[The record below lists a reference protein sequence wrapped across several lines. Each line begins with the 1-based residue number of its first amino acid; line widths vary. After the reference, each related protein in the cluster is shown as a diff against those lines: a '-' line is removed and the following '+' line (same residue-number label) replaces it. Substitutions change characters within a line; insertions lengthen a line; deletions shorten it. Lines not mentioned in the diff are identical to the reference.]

1 MCCLERVLASFDHL
15 FLVPRSVSA
24 YVFQPLLPFSLSF
37 NKELLSTH
45 QMPATLLDARGI
57 KQDTVLGIIILIF
70 LRETDNKLVKRAKN
84 IAKDKENNFIMMKGS
99 VYQEDIT
106 VLMLMH
112 LIEFQST

>member
-1 MCCLERVLASFDHL
+1 
-15 FLVPRSVSA
+15 
-24 YVFQPLLPFSLSF
+24 
-37 NKELLSTH
+37 
-45 QMPATLLDARGI
+45 MPATLLDARGI

-112 LIEFQST
+112 LIEFQSTWRWIELQGEIDRSPVIVWDFSIAL